1 MLRKTLIVLALGVFV
16 GAMAGVAAADAYVE
30 TMMISSSSTAVE
42 QQSADPEFALGQGAS
57 WQERE
62 PVETGS
68 MPASHGNS
76 PELRCCGGDSGPT
89 QDQAGATVLRQSIDD
104 GP

>member
-1 MLRKTLIVLALGVFV
+1 MLRKMLIILALGVFV
-16 GAMAGVAAADAYVE
+16 GAMAGVAAAEAPVE
-30 TMMISSSSTAVE
+30 YRVISSSSTAVE
-42 QQSADPEFALGQGAS
+42 QQSADPEFALGQGES
-57 WQERE
+57 WQERG

-68 MPASHGNS
+68 MPASQGNS

-89 QDQAGATVLRQSIDD
+89 QDQAGATVLRPGIDD